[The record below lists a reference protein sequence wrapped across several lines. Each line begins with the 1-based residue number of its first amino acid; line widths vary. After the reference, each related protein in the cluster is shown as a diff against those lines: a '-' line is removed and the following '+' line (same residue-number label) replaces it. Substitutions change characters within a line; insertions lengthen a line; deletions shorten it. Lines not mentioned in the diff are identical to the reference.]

1 MLSIAAVLH
10 RAGDETAAVSK
21 KEECGRGGMEGWSE
35 GWIFVMSTSNHG
47 SLLTRMQCIV
57 QWLELE
63 HRLEALARPLGISD
77 ELDVETWSRAEYL
90 HFRSLVAE
98 YGYCGRS

>member
-1 MLSIAAVLH
+1 M
-10 RAGDETAAVSK
+10 R
-21 KEECGRGGMEGWSE
+21 R
-35 GWIFVMSTSNHG
+35 
-47 SLLTRMQCIV
+47 IV

-77 ELDVETWSRAEYL
+77 ELNVEIWSRAEYL

-98 YGYCGRS
+98 YGYCGRP